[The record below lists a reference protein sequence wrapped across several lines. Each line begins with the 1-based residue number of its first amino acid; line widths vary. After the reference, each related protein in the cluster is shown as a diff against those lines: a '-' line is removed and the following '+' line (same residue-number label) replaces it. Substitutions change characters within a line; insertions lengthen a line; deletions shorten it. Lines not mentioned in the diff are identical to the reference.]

1 MSAPAL
7 RPLSTGE
14 ILDVSFGLYRQ
25 RFGPL
30 VKVALLTAALPM
42 LIGIYV
48 TTAGG
53 QFANLGLSVANVIL
67 KTLLD
72 IVALGATIFI
82 VSESYLGHE
91 LSAADALKRS
101 VPFLG
106 RLIWLSILL
115 GLVIGI
121 GFLLFFFPGC
131 VFLAGLV
138 ASIPALVLEN
148 HQSALEA
155 MGRAWGLS
163 RGFRRKQFAVVATV
177 LILQAIPAMAAG
189 FFLPAFTNPAA
200 GYELDGG
207 GGTAPLIIGIA
218 GILQVLISP
227 FVYCTITVAYYD
239 LRVRKEG
246 FDLEILAA
254 RLQPA

>member
-53 QFANLGLSVANVIL
+53 QFANLGLLVANLIL
-67 KTLLD
+67 KTVLD

-82 VSESYLGHE
+82 VSESYLGHD

-101 VPFLG
+101 APFLG

-115 GLVIGI
+115 GPGDRYRLPAV
-121 GFLLFFFPGC
+121 LLPGC
-131 VFLAGLV
+131 VFLAGLI

-148 HQSALEA
+148 HQSAPRGDGTCLGSLAGFPPEA
-155 MGRAWGLS
+155 IRAS
-163 RGFRRKQFAVVATV
+163 SATV
-177 LILQAIPAMAAG
+177 AHPAGHPCDGGGILSSGLHQS
-189 FFLPAFTNPAA
+189 AA

-207 GGTAPLIIGIA
+207 GREPRRSLSG
-218 GILQVLISP
+218 S
-227 FVYCTITVAYYD
+227 
-239 LRVRKEG
+239 RG
-246 FDLEILAA
+246 FC
-254 RLQPA
+254 RS

>member
-30 VKVALLTAALPM
+30 VKVALLTAAVPM

-53 QFANLGLSVANVIL
+53 QFANMSLSLANLFL
-67 KTLLD
+67 KTVLDLL
-72 IVALGATIFI
+72 ALGGTIFI
-82 VSESYLGHE
+82 VSESYLGHD
-91 LSAADALKRS
+91 LSAADALRRA

-106 RLIWLSILL
+106 RLIVLSILL
-115 GLVIGI
+115 GLVIGV
-121 GFLLFFFPGC
+121 GLLLFFIPGC

-138 ASIPALVLEN
+138 ASVPALVLEN

-155 MGRAWGLS
+155 MGRGWGLS
-163 RGFRRKQFAVVATV
+163 RGFRRKQFAIVATV
-177 LILQAIPAMAAG
+177 MILQVIPTMAAA
-189 FFLPAFTNPAA
+189 FFLPEFSSP
-200 GYELDGG
+200 GIYELEGAG
-207 GGTAPLIIGIA
+207 VSASVILGIA

>member
-1 MSAPAL
+1 MNAPAL

-53 QFANLGLSVANVIL
+53 QFANLGLSIANVLI
-67 KTLLD
+67 KTVLDLL
-72 IVALGATIFI
+72 ALGATIFI
-82 VSESYLGHE
+82 VSESYLGHD
-91 LSAADALKRS
+91 LSASDALKRS

-106 RLIWLSILL
+106 RLVVLSILL
-115 GLVIGI
+115 GLVIGL
-121 GFLLFFFPGC
+121 GFLLFIIPGC
-131 VFLAGLV
+131 VFMAGLIP
-138 ASIPALVLEN
+138 SIPALVLEN
-148 HQSALEA
+148 QQSGLEA
-155 MGRAWGLS
+155 MGRGWGLS
-163 RGFRRKQFAVVATV
+163 KGYRLKQFAIVTTV
-177 LILQAIPAMAAG
+177 FILQIIPAMAAS
-189 FFLPAFTNPAA
+189 FFLPAFSSPAA
-200 GYELDGG
+200 AYELEGAGG
-207 GGTAPLIIGIA
+207 SASIILGIA
-218 GILQVLISP
+218 GILQILISP

>member
-1 MSAPAL
+1 MNAPAL

-30 VKVALLTAALPM
+30 VKVALLTAAVPT

-53 QFANLGLSVANVIL
+53 QFANMGLSLANLFL
-67 KTLLD
+67 KTVLDLL
-72 IVALGATIFI
+72 ALGATIFI
-82 VSESYLGHE
+82 VSESYLGHD
-91 LSAADALKRS
+91 LSAGDALRRS

-106 RLIWLSILL
+106 RLIVLSILL
-115 GLVIGI
+115 GLVIGV
-121 GFLLFFFPGC
+121 GLLLFFIPGC
-131 VFLAGLV
+131 IFLAGLV

-155 MGRAWGLS
+155 MGRGWGLS
-163 RGFRRKQFAVVATV
+163 RGFRRKQFAIVATV
-177 LILQAIPAMAAG
+177 LILQLIPAMAAA
-189 FFLPAFTNPAA
+189 FFLPEFSSPAA
-200 GYELDGG
+200 AYDLEGV
-207 GGTAPLIIGIA
+207 GTSASIILGIA

>member
-1 MSAPAL
+1 MSVPAL

-53 QFANLGLSVANVIL
+53 QFANLEISVANVIL

-91 LSAADALKRS
+91 LSAADALKRAA
-101 VPFLG
+101 PFFG

-148 HQSALEA
+148 QQSALEA
-155 MGRAWGLS
+155 MGRGWGLS

-177 LILQAIPAMAAG
+177 LILQAIPGMAAG
-189 FFLPAFTNPAA
+189 FFLPAFSSPAA
-200 GYELDGG
+200 GYQLDGG

>member
-1 MSAPAL
+1 MNAPAL

-30 VKVALLTAALPM
+30 VKVALLTAAVPM
-42 LIGIYV
+42 LIEIYV

-53 QFANLGLSVANVIL
+53 QFANLGLSLANLFL
-67 KTLLD
+67 KTVLSLL
-72 IVALGATIFI
+72 ALGATIFI
-82 VSESYLGHE
+82 VSESDLGHD

-106 RLIWLSILL
+106 RLVLLSILL
-115 GLVIGI
+115 GLVIGV
-121 GFLLFFFPGC
+121 GFLLFIIPGC

-138 ASIPALVLEN
+138 ASVPALVLEN

-155 MGRAWGLS
+155 MARGWGLS
-163 RGFRRKQFAVVATV
+163 RGFRRKQFVIVATV
-177 LILQAIPAMAAG
+177 FILQLIPVVAAG
-189 FFLPAFTNPAA
+189 FFLPEFSSPAA
-200 GYELDGG
+200 AYELEGG
-207 GGTAPLIIGIA
+207 SGSASIILGLA
-218 GILQVLISP
+218 LILQVLISP
-227 FVYCTITVAYYD
+227 FVYCTVTVAYYD